1 MKFLI
6 LASAAAVTL
15 SGAAMASEHIG
26 GQVSLGAGALVMTH
40 APQSSV
46 AAIKLAM
53 GPTSA
58 PQKPGGVGKGQTK
71 RANLTKRP
79 STNTR
84 LCET

>member
-15 SGAAMASEHIG
+15 SGAAMASGHIG
-26 GQVSLGAGALVMTH
+26 GQVFLSAGALVMTH

-58 PQKPGGVGKGQTK
+58 PQKPGGVGEGP
-71 RANLTKRP
+71 NE
-79 STNTR
+79 TR
-84 LCET
+84 QPHKKAKHKHQAT

>member
-15 SGAAMASEHIG
+15 SGAAMASGHIG
-26 GQVSLGAGALVMTH
+26 GQVSLGAA

-58 PQKPGGVGKGQTK
+58 PQKPGGVGEGPNEMHQPHKKAKHKHQAT
-71 RANLTKRP
+71 
-79 STNTR
+79 
-84 LCET
+84 